1 MRRNFV
7 VIPALLIA
15 LVGAGASA
23 FAQPPRDNGLV
34 YIYGTEALPPAILTF
49 APGNPSPLFVTEITE
64 NTSQPVYSATGD
76 HSAFV
81 TYGEAGQILRYGQL
95 GQPFA
100 EISAPAGWDFYAPTF
115 SPDNARLAYSLVNWG
130 EMRWQLALVEVA
142 TEAAIVFEGQ
152 IDLAASDATGPTTL
166 PITPLGWRAD
176 NQALYIVGIVPD
188 GYATP
193 PYALDLSNLSY
204 TGGAQNIPPQE
215 VLLDAEAMNLPM
227 QFRLSP
233 AGTHLLFSYYDPARP
248 ITTPSDM
255 MLPTNALGIL
265 DLASKAITFVPL
277 EGEGELVLG
286 VLGWGA
292 RSVATNG
299 PSGANR
305 YKNLPLRFGRR
316 ASANLAGVGAR
327 GGGDAAALYRYPLLC
342 DHPRA
347 RCRQIRVQFIQYA
360 AGGRGSPTTG
370 AIGCVHGPIGLCGF
384 LRHNS
389 ERPAKQR
396 ASQQ

>member
-286 VLGWGA
+286 VNTWSLDGQSVLFSVGA
-292 RSVATNG
+292 LEVLPQTGLAVLTDTKIF
-299 PSGANR
+299 R
-305 YKNLPLRFGRR
+305 YD
-316 ASANLAGVGAR
+316 LAGGQVQTLLALGQEGAAMLLPCTDTLYYVTTPAP
-327 GGGDAAALYRYPLLC
+327 DAAKYVFSLYSMPL
-342 DHPRA
+342 
-347 RCRQIRVQFIQYA
+347 
-360 AGGRGSPTTG
+360 AGGAAQQLAQSDAFMAPLACVGS
-370 AIGCVHGPIGLCGF
+370 
-384 LRHNS
+384 
-389 ERPAKQR
+389 
-396 ASQQ
+396 